1 GKGTH
6 FVPIEG
12 APRGGLSQ
20 RARELV
26 ALALC
31 ASCLYGL
38 LCLATFR
45 LGDAGSTVI
54 PSGGLTNLGGRV
66 GFHLAY
72 GLDFLF
78 RYAWVVPCLVVVGGG
93 LGVSGRHGVD
103 KVVLRALGGLVLT
116 AMVALLL
123 AGADGQNGV
132 SDLAPWGAGGRLGA
146 NLSPRLQAAFGSSG
160 RVLL

>member
-1 GKGTH
+1 
-6 FVPIEG
+6 I
-12 APRGGLSQ
+12 
-20 RARELV
+20 

-31 ASCLYGL
+31 ALCLYGL

-45 LGDAGSTVI
+45 LGEVGATAI

-66 GFHLAY
+66 GFDLAY

-78 RYAWVVPCLVVVGGG
+78 GYASVVPFLLLLWCGLV
-93 LGVSGRHGVD
+93 LFAHHGVD
-103 KVVLRALGGLVLT
+103 KLVLRALGGLVLT

-123 AGADGQNGV
+123 AGADGQAGV
-132 SDLAPWGAGGRLGA
+132 SELAPWGAGGRLGA

-160 RVLL
+160 RVLLLAFGALV